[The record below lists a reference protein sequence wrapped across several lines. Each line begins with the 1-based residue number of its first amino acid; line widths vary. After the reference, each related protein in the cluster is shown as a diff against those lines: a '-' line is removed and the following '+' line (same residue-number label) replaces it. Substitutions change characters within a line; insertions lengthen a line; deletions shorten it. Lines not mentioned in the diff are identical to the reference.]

1 MLRLIRI
8 NADSKEWR
16 DHLPMEW
23 QPITSAPFDRDL
35 ELAVIEAGEVSALVF
50 PCRRVLRGWVKSV
63 TKAPVNVHPT
73 HWRDWQKSVSP
84 LFDRS
89 AS

>member
-1 MLRLIRI
+1 MFGLIRI
-8 NADSKEWR
+8 NADAREW
-16 DHLPMEW
+16 HEHSSMEW

-50 PCRRVLRGWVKSV
+50 PCRRVLRGWVKAATS
-63 TKAPVNVHPT
+63 APVNVHPT
-73 HWRDWQKSVSP
+73 HWRDWQKSITP
-84 LFDRS
+84 LFGRS